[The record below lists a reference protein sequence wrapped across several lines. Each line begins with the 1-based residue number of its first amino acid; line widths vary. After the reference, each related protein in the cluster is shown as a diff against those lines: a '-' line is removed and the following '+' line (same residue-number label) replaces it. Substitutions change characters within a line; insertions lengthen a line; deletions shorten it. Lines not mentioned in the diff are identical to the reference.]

1 MWGCLGTLLIL
12 PFTGVF
18 YLMTAIAKQCA
29 KAGGLWRLAGAS
41 ALLAI
46 GAGLGRLGY
55 FLVFEGFTQ
64 TEGLTVTIVT
74 LPVLGWFVIIVGSLV
89 ALLTASGALLKS
101 RLEIELD
108 ERSEENERR
117 VKELLESLRD
127 NEDRE

>member
-1 MWGCLGTLLIL
+1 
-12 PFTGVF
+12 
-18 YLMTAIAKQCA
+18 
-29 KAGGLWRLAGAS
+29 
-41 ALLAI
+41 
-46 GAGLGRLGY
+46 
-55 FLVFEGFTQ
+55 
-64 TEGLTVTIVT
+64 VTIVT